1 VTLNKRLVGLTDVV
15 VNPRIL
21 IWKGS
26 NKNAPEIPAIEV
38 KNDMIKA
45 TTGGINRYVF
55 IPATGNKTCRK
66 SMMIIPKEIRSI
78 EKKESVLS
86 EDLLRFLF
94 VSNFIGY
101 RHLAFEVANTL
112 S

>member
-1 VTLNKRLVGLTDVV
+1 VTLNKKLVEVTDVV

-45 TTGGINRYVF
+45 TTGGIKRYVF
-55 IPATGNKTCRK
+55 IPATGNKICRE
-66 SMMIIPKEIRSI
+66 SILIIPKETRLT
-78 EKKESVLS
+78 E
-86 EDLLRFLF
+86 
-94 VSNFIGY
+94 
-101 RHLAFEVANTL
+101 
-112 S
+112 

>member
-1 VTLNKRLVGLTDVV
+1 MTLNKKLVEVTDVV

-38 KNDMIKA
+38 INDMIKA

-66 SMMIIPKEIRSI
+66 SILIIPKETRST
-78 EKKESVLS
+78 E
-86 EDLLRFLF
+86 
-94 VSNFIGY
+94 
-101 RHLAFEVANTL
+101 
-112 S
+112 

>member
-1 VTLNKRLVGLTDVV
+1 MTLNKKLVEVTDVV

-66 SMMIIPKEIRSI
+66 SILIIPKETRST
-78 EKKESVLS
+78 E
-86 EDLLRFLF
+86 
-94 VSNFIGY
+94 
-101 RHLAFEVANTL
+101 
-112 S
+112 

>member
-1 VTLNKRLVGLTDVV
+1 MTLNKKLVEVTDVV

-26 NKNAPEIPAIEV
+26 NKKAPEIPAIEV

-66 SMMIIPKEIRSI
+66 SILIIPKETGSA
-78 EKKESVLS
+78 E
-86 EDLLRFLF
+86 
-94 VSNFIGY
+94 
-101 RHLAFEVANTL
+101 
-112 S
+112 